1 MKKKYINKAQTTFK
15 SAVKTSSESKVDWW
29 TSYANFLIDTRQFL
43 QAYDYLIRSI
53 DSGDYESSLKYF
65 RKDRT
70 IIPPTLRA
78 QLQQKKVVKVRAI
91 DYAFYLL
98 LHHYDTFLSAGITPA
113 KSRAAYL
120 TTYQQVIKVKA
131 DQLIEAKLLLNS
143 L

>member
-1 MKKKYINKAQTTFK
+1 M
-15 SAVKTSSESKVDWW
+15 
-29 TSYANFLIDTRQFL
+29 IDTRQFL

-98 LHHYDTFLSAGITPA
+98 LHHYDTFLNAGITPA